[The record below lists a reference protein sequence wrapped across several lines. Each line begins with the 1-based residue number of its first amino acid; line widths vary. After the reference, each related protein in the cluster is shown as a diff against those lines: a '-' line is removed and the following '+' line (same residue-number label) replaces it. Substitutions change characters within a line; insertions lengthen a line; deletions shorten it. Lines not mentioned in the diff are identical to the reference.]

1 MKKTVLLTGILL
13 ILSLSLF
20 AQGTKEDRAEFLKN
34 SKELTLY
41 AYDSFTGD
49 WGPGPSVIPAFEEAT
64 GIKVNV
70 VTGGDAVEM
79 LNKVIM
85 EGDNSPADVVL
96 GITDD
101 MADRAYDLFQS
112 YNSPMLKDIPDVLK
126 FDSSNRLLPF
136 DYGAFAFVYDSES
149 GIEAPKSLMD
159 LTKDEYKGKVILIDP
174 RTSSVGMGLLLWT
187 YNEFG
192 DDYLSWWEKMK
203 DNALTIASGWSSAY
217 GLFTEGEAPIVLSY
231 TTSPVYHVMSENT
244 TRYQA
249 IVFEDGHEA
258 TIEGMGILKSAKN
271 AENAKVF
278 IDYILSTAQAE
289 IATTNSMYPTNSTTV
304 LPDAFAYA
312 PKPAKLYKSGTVGEE
327 KTNELLEAWTRLMAN

>member
-1 MKKTVLLTGILL
+1 MKKTVFIAVILL
-13 ILSLSLF
+13 ALSLSLF
-20 AQGTKEDRAEFLKN
+20 ANGTKEDRAEQMKN
-34 SKELTLY
+34 RELTLY

-49 WGPGPSVIPAFEEAT
+49 WGPGPSVIPAFEKET

-70 VTGGDAVEM
+70 VAAGDAVEM
-79 LNKVIM
+79 LNKVIL
-85 EGDNSPADVVL
+85 EGDKCKADVVM

-101 MADRAYDLFQS
+101 MAERAYDLFDS
-112 YNSPMLKDIPDVLK
+112 YATPLLEDIPSNLL
-126 FDSSNRLLPF
+126 FDDTNRLLPF
-136 DYGAFAFVYDSES
+136 DFGAFAFVYDSES
-149 GIEAPKSLMD
+149 GITAPKSLED

-192 DDYLSWWEKMK
+192 EDYLSWWETMK

-231 TTSPVYHVMSENT
+231 TTSPVYHVMNENT

-249 IVFEDGHEA
+249 LIFENGHEA
-258 TIEGMGILKSAKN
+258 TIEGVGILKTAEHKEEAKI
-271 AENAKVF
+271 F
-278 IDYILSTAQAE
+278 IDYILTTAQAE
-289 IATTNSMYPTNSTTV
+289 IAVTNSMYPTNSKTE

-312 PKPAKLYKSGTVGEE
+312 PKPAKLYKSGTLGEA
-327 KTNELLEAWTRLMAN
+327 KIAELLKAWTDLMTK